1 MDQQY
6 RPKIHEGTRVLV
18 VEPFPLKEAHRIF
31 SWMKAFKT
39 VIQTDYSPRT
49 KTEFIAEF
57 KQAYNN
63 VRSFAVI
70 DKNNT
75 LDNKPIEIV
84 GAIIFEPQGRTNG
97 FLHVASRISAFGS
110 RCIDEAGE
118 IVIKELFESQPELTR
133 LSAVTHYKN
142 NMAASLAKRVGF
154 VKEGKIEDMIVQK
167 GEPKAVLWFGLTR
180 QQWINRNNQES
191 EVCHSL
197 EQQHLL
203 SQQSEGYLDQP
214 SASLENKADSQLQVQ
229 SSEPES
235 QLEPDKILVE
245 MS

>member
-1 MDQQY
+1 MSDMK
-6 RPKIHEGTRVLV
+6 PLVIEGDRVLV
-18 VEPFPLKEAHRIF
+18 VEPFPLREAHRIF

-49 KTEFIAEF
+49 KKEFVDEF
-57 KQAYNN
+57 KSVYNN

-84 GAIIFEPQGRTNG
+84 GSIIFEPQGRTNG

-110 RCIDEAGE
+110 RVIDEAGE
-118 IVIKELFESQPELTR
+118 IVIQELFNSNPELTR

-167 GEPKAVLWFGLTR
+167 GEPKAVVWFGLTR
-180 QQWINRNNQES
+180 KNWERRCQEK
-191 EVCHSL
+191 ELCH
-197 EQQHLL
+197 
-203 SQQSEGYLDQP
+203 
-214 SASLENKADSQLQVQ
+214 
-229 SSEPES
+229 SSEPQHPLLEQPVDYSDQLSES
-235 QLEPDKILVE
+235 LESKVDKQPLELSVLLDSKLDSKPKLVE
-245 MS
+245 TY